1 MRLRVLAG
9 PLEVACAAADGL
21 LERASARPGLLLA
34 LPTGRTPLPL
44 YDELARRATSGALA
58 QAQGFNLDEL
68 ALPGADP
75 RSFAAYM
82 RRHVWGR
89 TGLDGARFEIP
100 RGDAPDLLAE
110 CRRYDAALAQ
120 AGPLDLALLGLGAD
134 GHVAYNLPGQV
145 AEETH
150 VVGLPDDVA
159 EAQGIP
165 AGQRPLRAVTMGF
178 GPLRRAGSLL
188 MLACGGGKAEAV
200 RALVAG
206 PAGAG
211 WPCTLLRE
219 HADFELLLD
228 RAAAA
233 RLP

>member
-1 MRLRVLAG
+1 MRLAVLDG
-9 PLEVACAAADGL
+9 PADVARAAAERL
-21 LERASARPGLLLA
+21 LERAAVRPGLLLA

-44 YDELARRATSGALA
+44 YGELARRDPGALA
-58 QAQGFNLDEL
+58 QARGFNLDEL
-68 ALPGADP
+68 CLPAGDP

-82 RRHVWGR
+82 RRHAWGR
-89 TGLDGARFEIP
+89 AGLDGTRFGIP

-110 CRRYDAALAQ
+110 CRRYDEALAQ

-150 VVGLPDDVA
+150 VVTLPEHVAEELGLPLA
-159 EAQGIP
+159 A
-165 AGQRPLRAVTMGF
+165 RPLRAVTMGL
-178 GPLRRAGSLL
+178 GPLRRARALL

-206 PAGAG
+206 PAAPE

-219 HADFELLLD
+219 HPDFELLLD

-233 RLP
+233 HLA